1 MTVWAY
7 FHKPRFSCIKCYVA
21 RTETGVDDSMK
32 FKKHSPIRRIHW
44 TKTAVLAVFVG
55 YICFLA
61 AQASGQQETLFRRII
76 GQLQDDLYLSMVQQY
91 MPSLAYVAEGREDKD
106 LTEAAWEKIMGQFPL
121 FGYVERMS
129 DYQVRTES
137 SLSDEEI
144 IALEG
149 KDEQAV
155 SAEDILEAAR
165 QENDG
170 QLTAAAESENAQAL
184 LDGAAQTDTQ
194 QAEQEQNTADSP
206 DAAPASSSAVSSQ
219 PQVVIPREKLND
231 FDYLI
236 QNFYQVDNTTTID
249 SSRLSAETLLNMDLS
264 IKTPADQPQILI
276 YHTHSQEFFADS
288 DPSDVMTGVVGVGE
302 YLTQLLRDEYGF
314 NVIHHMGQYDVNDRD
329 HAYANADGPIEQ
341 ILAENPSIEVV
352 IDLHRD
358 AVEKHMVREV
368 NGVEMA
374 PIMFFNG
381 LSHTKALGDI
391 PYLQNPNLTGNL
403 AFSLQMQLAA
413 AEYYPNLTRPIYLK
427 GYRYNM
433 HFKEKCLLIEM
444 GSYTNTQQEAW
455 NAMVP
460 LADLLDKVLHDKI

>member
-1 MTVWAY
+1 MAV
-7 FHKPRFSCIKCYVA
+7 RG
-21 RTETGVDDSMK
+21 RTASRQRPAG
-32 FKKHSPIRRIHW
+32 RIHRG
-44 TKTAVLAVFVG
+44 KAAVLAVFVC
-55 YICFLA
+55 YVCFLA
-61 AQASGQQETLFRRII
+61 AQTRGQQESLLKRIV
-76 GQLQDDLYLSMVQQY
+76 GQLQDDLYLAMVQQY
-91 MPSLAYVAEGREDKD
+91 MPSLAYVAEGRDDKE
-106 LTEAAWEKIMGQFPL
+106 LIQVAWEKMMDQFPL
-121 FGYVERMS
+121 FGYVDRLT

-155 SAEDILEAAR
+155 SAEDLLEAAR
-165 QENDG
+165 QENNG
-170 QLTAAAESENAQAL
+170 ELTAAAESENAQAL
-184 LDGAAQTDTQ
+184 LSQPGQAQPEQTESGQNAAV
-194 QAEQEQNTADSP
+194 SP
-206 DAAPASSSAVSSQ
+206 DAAVASSTVVSSQ

-236 QNFYQVDNTTTID
+236 QNFYQVDNTTTVD
-249 SSRLSAETLLNMDLS
+249 SSLLSAETLLSMDLS

-288 DPSDVMTGVVGVGE
+288 DTSDVMTGVVGVGE

-358 AVEKHMVREV
+358 AVDKHMVREV

-381 LSHTKALGDI
+381 LSRTKAMGDI
-391 PYLQNPNLTGNL
+391 SYLQNPNLTGNL

-433 HFKEKCLLIEM
+433 HFKEKCMLIEM

-460 LADLLDKVLHDKI
+460 LADLLDKVLHGKV